1 MPMNRSL
8 YPKDWEAIARN
19 IKNKSNWTC
28 EQCGRLCRRPGESWQ
43 ELEQRLGIAIHKKQQ
58 YTLTVAHLNH
68 IPADCSESN
77 LKAMCSVCH
86 LQYDAIHHKE
96 SRIINRRQQMEN
108 LGQLSLIGE

>member
-19 IKNKSNWTC
+19 IKNKSNWSC

-43 ELEQRLGIAIHKKQQ
+43 ELEQRLSIAIHKKQQ

-108 LGQLSLIGE
+108 LGQLSLID